1 MVEPGLM
8 GDMDFKN
15 RLFGGGGTASGVLGG
30 IGSIHNVCHSLC
42 VSVVSALAIFG
53 ITTQILPLMF
63 LMTYQLYF
71 WLAAL
76 VFTALSFYFFLK
88 QKQVIVRD
96 RNLLFINGGL
106 LLFGLPFSQLAD
118 YMDLFRF
125 MGGSL
130 AVLGVFL
137 LFKLTLQSLL
147 FIIVI
152 GGFLVNQFL
161 MYRMRVFDQTAPAVR
176 TMGVLGSQHIHA
188 DFKVYV
194 NGQALDFAKPEYY
207 MKSSFMHVD
216 DNQNK
221 EDAGGVLHMHAT
233 NVPLWLF
240 FKSIGMNVS
249 KGSKFYLNGKKVD
262 NLDNYVFQDLD
273 KILISDGPENDP
285 VTNFAKNHQ
294 K

>member
-1 MVEPGLM
+1 MVEQEATG
-8 GDMDFKN
+8 GMDFKN

-42 VSVVSALAIFG
+42 VSVVSILAIFG

-88 QKQVIVRD
+88 QKPPVTRD

-106 LLFGLPFSQLAD
+106 LLFGLPFTQVAE

-130 AVLGVFL
+130 ALLGVFL
-137 LFKLTLQSLL
+137 LFKLTVQSLL

-161 MYRMRVFDQTAPAVR
+161 MYRMRVFDQTAP
-176 TMGVLGSQHIHA
+176 GVLGSQHIHA
-188 DFKVYV
+188 DLNIYV
-194 NGQALDFAKPEYY
+194 DGVRLILARPENF
-207 MKSSFMHVD
+207 MKSAFMHLDTNANSD
-216 DNQNK
+216 DANS
-221 EDAGGVLHMHAT
+221 VLHMHAT

-249 KGSKFYLNGKKVD
+249 KGSKLYLNGKKVES
-262 NLDNYVFQDLD
+262 LDNYVFQPLD
-273 KILISDGPENDP
+273 KILISDRPGNYP